1 MTTPAPPVPRRAK
14 PAASKQRRAARDE
27 IKKGVKHLETSIRE
41 IQKGL
46 RAAEQQIEADAR
58 KRIRTL
64 RKDATA
70 ELAALRRRHRDVA
83 RILDK
88 VSAAAEGSWQKVK
101 KTADARLADAI
112 GAATS
117 VVKRLNKALPR

>member
-1 MTTPAPPVPRRAK
+1 MATTRAK
-14 PAASKQRRAARDE
+14 SGATSRRRAAYGE
-27 IKKGVKHLETSIRE
+27 IKRGVAHLEKSIGT

-46 RAAEQQIEADAR
+46 RAAERQIEADAR
-58 KRIRTL
+58 KRIRAL
-64 RKDATA
+64 RKDASA

-88 VSAAAEGSWQKVK
+88 ASAAAEGSWQKVK

-117 VVKRLNKALPR
+117 LLKRLNKALPR